1 MGHHVFTD
9 RYYTSIPLAQ
19 ALHDNETASTGTSV
33 RGRVDLPDP
42 IRAGQTPKQGEVM
55 AYRHDHLMALMWR
68 AEKKKV
74 PVVMLST
81 ECSARMITVPSRRPG
96 MAEQEKPTAVHTYN
110 QDMNGVD
117 IADQYTATYPFTWKT
132 IKWWRKVLFWLM
144 DLCITNSYALYR
156 ELQQNRILPHIAYR
170 RSIVEALATRYITS
184 APPRP
189 RIGHSRKRSHPDA
202 GDPE

>member
-33 RGRVDLPDP
+33 RGKVDLPDP

-74 PVVMLST
+74 PMVMLST

-110 QDMNGVD
+110 NNNILIYAVAKLIFLDEDISLKGQVGVRFPPSLQNTTLLYM
-117 IADQYTATYPFTWKT
+117 IATP
-132 IKWWRKVLFWLM
+132 
-144 DLCITNSYALYR
+144 
-156 ELQQNRILPHIAYR
+156 QNWTLLVYSSNEVI
-170 RSIVEALATRYITS
+170 
-184 APPRP
+184 
-189 RIGHSRKRSHPDA
+189 D
-202 GDPE
+202 